1 MARKGAPEWK
11 TRGNARKLIRERGR
25 LRDSLGAWN
34 MSDEEEEKIF
44 SSLKENWK
52 RTTLGIRRRV
62 SIEEQAPTRG
72 SPLPESPI

>member
-1 MARKGAPEWK
+1 MAGKGAPEWK
-11 TRGNARKLIRERGR
+11 TRGNARRLIRERGR

-52 RTTLGIRRRV
+52 KTTLSIRDRV
-62 SIEEQAPTRG
+62 RILNQ
-72 SPLPESPI
+72 